1 MTEHNWQKNFSVNL
15 CEAFPWATP
24 ELQWVTWFKFLT
36 FCNNFLFS
44 KALIPEKGLV
54 TWLILACEQAHPRT
68 HAPGNGIP
76 CLRLKTLKHIS
87 AHIRS
92 VHIWRIAPRGK
103 CNKLQFS
110 LGSGSIVRERNSAK
124 KIFKNLQ
131 FISKWAY
138 NGPKHHRWTKT
149 NNKQLIYLL
158 RCHSIAG
165 K

>member
-103 CNKLQFS
+103 CNELQFS

-124 KIFKNLQ
+124 KSLKTYSLSANEPTTVPNTIDEPKPTTNSW
-131 FISKWAY
+131 FICLDVI
-138 NGPKHHRWTKT
+138 P
-149 NNKQLIYLL
+149 
-158 RCHSIAG
+158 
-165 K
+165 